1 MNNYQKKIGIVLAGI
16 TAALAP
22 YLWGAARYGGPLL
35 EARREWQAAGPH
47 TTALGELRQRL
58 AGAWWL
64 PGALR
69 PAPPRDP
76 LMECGLPAG
85 DGWWDVLRLLAGA
98 KRHLDCLHEQVRQA
112 EEEQA
117 GFVRTLLVCGCLLLL
132 LAMLAALAAVAS
144 SPPSRREGGE
154 ETGLNVTPPDKG
166 GDEKKQEE
174 THLEEVKECVQE
186 GPRDTETPAATGKEA
201 GEERMTEVGNEGEE
215 HPSDGCVEKMGEE
228 TETEGE
234 EGLENEEDLEKGDT
248 ETKEDLVTEEETEKE
263 EEMENK
269 EEVEREN
276 DENKEDEVDNANEE
290 NKNVVH
296 KETEEDIEK
305 EDHRQNTDNEMEGNE
320 NDGQKENEEN
330 TAREEGNENEEQ
342 EENEEN
348 IEKEENKNEHK
359 ENEENIEKEE
369 VNENEEQK
377 ENEENI
383 EKEEENENEEHKEN
397 EENIEKEEENENEE
411 HKENEENIE
420 KEEENENEEH
430 KENEEN
436 IEKEEENENEEHKEN
451 EENIEKEEEN
461 ENEEHKE
468 YEESIEKE
476 EENENEEHKENEESI
491 EKEEVNENEEHKE
504 YEESIEKEECS
515 QAADNTNTVEA
526 TDDTSHAAESSPSAK
541 TLKHVH
547 ATEPQTQTSATP
559 PVPRQAPPQTPTRAP
574 SSASPSTTTPPP
586 ANTASFLPPI
596 PRPPPPWDCPPKG
609 YDGSRR
615 ALHQELLDFH
625 RWAGGSDAE
634 YQRRLRPV
642 EDLRRVVVTMWPQV
656 RVEATGS
663 LANGLYMADSD
674 VDATLLGHWP
684 ASPSPLLALRDAL
697 QREGVA
703 RLGQLTVLEKTT
715 VPLVKFVHQATGLPV
730 DVSLGSEAAVRAAE
744 LVRELLRRFPA
755 LAPISLLV
763 RHYLR
768 GLGLAE
774 VFTGGVSSYAVT
786 LMVTSFL
793 QLQIPPDA
801 QHDLG
806 WLLVSF
812 FAFYGYEFNFASTGI
827 SVGGR
832 GRYLRKEDVP
842 IVMPRGHRRADLCI
856 QDPLCPTNDLGR
868 SSFRVWD
875 VRRAFQHAYRV
886 LEAALF
892 EPGVYA
898 SPCSLLGQL
907 LARHA
912 TPQRVLPKWTPPP
925 VPAATGASR
934 TAYEQKK
941 QGIVKRD
948 KTTSNT
954 KNKKLAARDEVN
966 QINHNDI
973 DDRALPLAEAEHRSK
988 HRPGQTR
995 KDDFKK
1001 PEQAPPPQPTR
1012 TGPTVRVLNRHGRFV
1027 TISRKEA
1034 ADGAFHNQ
1042 RFH

>member
-1 MNNYQKKIGIVLAGI
+1 
-16 TAALAP
+16 
-22 YLWGAARYGGPLL
+22 
-35 EARREWQAAGPH
+35 
-47 TTALGELRQRL
+47 
-58 AGAWWL
+58 
-64 PGALR
+64 
-69 PAPPRDP
+69 
-76 LMECGLPAG
+76 
-85 DGWWDVLRLLAGA
+85 
-98 KRHLDCLHEQVRQA
+98 
-112 EEEQA
+112 
-117 GFVRTLLVCGCLLLL
+117 
-132 LAMLAALAAVAS
+132 MLAALAAVAS

-154 ETGLNVTPPDKG
+154 ETGLDVTPPDKG
-166 GDEKKQEE
+166 GDEEKQEE

-186 GPRDTETPAATGKEA
+186 GPRDTETPAATGMEA
-201 GEERMTEVGNEGEE
+201 V
-215 HPSDGCVEKMGEE
+215 
-228 TETEGE
+228 
-234 EGLENEEDLEKGDT
+234 
-248 ETKEDLVTEEETEKE
+248 
-263 EEMENK
+263 
-269 EEVEREN
+269 
-276 DENKEDEVDNANEE
+276 
-290 NKNVVH
+290 
-296 KETEEDIEK
+296 
-305 EDHRQNTDNEMEGNE
+305 
-320 NDGQKENEEN
+320 
-330 TAREEGNENEEQ
+330 
-342 EENEEN
+342 
-348 IEKEENKNEHK
+348 
-359 ENEENIEKEE
+359 
-369 VNENEEQK
+369 
-377 ENEENI
+377 
-383 EKEEENENEEHKEN
+383 
-397 EENIEKEEENENEE
+397 
-411 HKENEENIE
+411 
-420 KEEENENEEH
+420 
-430 KENEEN
+430 
-436 IEKEEENENEEHKEN
+436 
-451 EENIEKEEEN
+451 
-461 ENEEHKE
+461 
-468 YEESIEKE
+468 
-476 EENENEEHKENEESI
+476 
-491 EKEEVNENEEHKE
+491 
-504 YEESIEKEECS
+504 
-515 QAADNTNTVEA
+515 
-526 TDDTSHAAESSPSAK
+526 
-541 TLKHVH
+541 
-547 ATEPQTQTSATP
+547 
-559 PVPRQAPPQTPTRAP
+559 
-574 SSASPSTTTPPP
+574 
-586 ANTASFLPPI
+586 
-596 PRPPPPWDCPPKG
+596 PRPPPPWDCPPKC

-674 VDATLLGHWP
+674 VDATLLGHCGRAW
-684 ASPSPLLALRDAL
+684 
-697 QREGVA
+697 

-827 SVGGR
+827 SVVGR

-941 QGIVKRD
+941 Q
-948 KTTSNT
+948 
-954 KNKKLAARDEVN
+954 
-966 QINHNDI
+966 
-973 DDRALPLAEAEHRSK
+973 EAEHRSK

-1001 PEQAPPPQPTR
+1001 PEQAPAPQPTR
-1012 TGPTVRVLNRHGRFV
+1012 TGTTVRVLNRHGRFV

>member
-1 MNNYQKKIGIVLAGI
+1 MRMAG
-16 TAALAP
+16 TASLRP
-22 YLWGAARYGGPLL
+22 SRRTSGGPP
-35 EARREWQAAGPH
+35 ATAGRSWRRGGSGRLPAH
-47 TTALGELRQRL
+47 TTARGELRQRL
-58 AGAWWL
+58 AGAWWH

-248 ETKEDLVTEEETEKE
+248 ETKEDLLTEEETEKE

-290 NKNVVH
+290 NKNEVH

-436 IEKEEENENEEHKEN
+436 IEKEE
-451 EENIEKEEEN
+451 
-461 ENEEHKE
+461 
-468 YEESIEKE
+468 
-476 EENENEEHKENEESI
+476 
-491 EKEEVNENEEHKE
+491 VNENEEHKE
-504 YEESIEKEECS
+504 YEESIEKEECF

-526 TDDTSHAAESSPSAK
+526 TDDTSHAAESSPSSK

-596 PRPPPPWDCPPKG
+596 PRPPPPWDCPPKC

-827 SVGGR
+827 SVVGR

-934 TAYEQKK
+934 TAYEQK
-941 QGIVKRD
+941 
-948 KTTSNT
+948 T
-954 KNKKLAARDEVN
+954 
-966 QINHNDI
+966 
-973 DDRALPLAEAEHRSK
+973 LPF
-988 HRPGQTR
+988 PIT
-995 KDDFKK
+995 
-1001 PEQAPPPQPTR
+1001 
-1012 TGPTVRVLNRHGRFV
+1012 
-1027 TISRKEA
+1027 
-1034 ADGAFHNQ
+1034 
-1042 RFH
+1042 

>member
-1 MNNYQKKIGIVLAGI
+1 M
-16 TAALAP
+16 TAAAALCTRSYWTFIGGLAAQTP
-22 YLWGAARYGGPLL
+22 STSVACVQWRTCGV
-35 EARREWQAAGPH
+35 
-47 TTALGELRQRL
+47 
-58 AGAWWL
+58 WWSQ
-64 PGALR
+64 
-69 PAPPRDP
+69 
-76 LMECGLPAG
+76 CGLRCASRPPAAWPTASIWQTATWMRHCWATG
-85 DGWWDVLRLLAGA
+85 P
-98 KRHLDCLHEQVRQA
+98 RHL
-112 EEEQA
+112 
-117 GFVRTLLVCGCLLLL
+117 
-132 LAMLAALAAVAS
+132 S
-144 SPPSRREGGE
+144 
-154 ETGLNVTPPDKG
+154 
-166 GDEKKQEE
+166 
-174 THLEEVKECVQE
+174 
-186 GPRDTETPAATGKEA
+186 
-201 GEERMTEVGNEGEE
+201 
-215 HPSDGCVEKMGEE
+215 
-228 TETEGE
+228 
-234 EGLENEEDLEKGDT
+234 
-248 ETKEDLVTEEETEKE
+248 
-263 EEMENK
+263 
-269 EEVEREN
+269 
-276 DENKEDEVDNANEE
+276 
-290 NKNVVH
+290 
-296 KETEEDIEK
+296 
-305 EDHRQNTDNEMEGNE
+305 
-320 NDGQKENEEN
+320 
-330 TAREEGNENEEQ
+330 TAR
-342 EENEEN
+342 
-348 IEKEENKNEHK
+348 I
-359 ENEENIEKEE
+359 
-369 VNENEEQK
+369 
-377 ENEENI
+377 
-383 EKEEENENEEHKEN
+383 
-397 EENIEKEEENENEE
+397 
-411 HKENEENIE
+411 
-420 KEEENENEEH
+420 
-430 KENEEN
+430 
-436 IEKEEENENEEHKEN
+436 
-451 EENIEKEEEN
+451 
-461 ENEEHKE
+461 
-468 YEESIEKE
+468 
-476 EENENEEHKENEESI
+476 
-491 EKEEVNENEEHKE
+491 
-504 YEESIEKEECS
+504 
-515 QAADNTNTVEA
+515 
-526 TDDTSHAAESSPSAK
+526 
-541 TLKHVH
+541 
-547 ATEPQTQTSATP
+547 
-559 PVPRQAPPQTPTRAP
+559 
-574 SSASPSTTTPPP
+574 
-586 ANTASFLPPI
+586 
-596 PRPPPPWDCPPKG
+596 
-609 YDGSRR
+609 
-615 ALHQELLDFH
+615 
-625 RWAGGSDAE
+625 
-634 YQRRLRPV
+634 
-642 EDLRRVVVTMWPQV
+642 
-656 RVEATGS
+656 
-663 LANGLYMADSD
+663 
-674 VDATLLGHWP
+674 
-684 ASPSPLLALRDAL
+684 RDAL

-755 LAPISLLV
+755 LEPISLLV

-827 SVGGR
+827 SVVGR

-954 KNKKLAARDEVN
+954 KNKKLAARAEVN
-966 QINHNDI
+966 QIYHNDI
-973 DDRALPLAEAEHRSK
+973 DDRAPFAEADHRSK

-1012 TGPTVRVLNRHGRFV
+1012 TGPTVRVLNRHGRFL